1 MLLESSG
8 REGNE
13 RRLRFA
19 GAASR
24 LRHLP
29 VIVVVPC
36 GVVMIVVAWRAV
48 VRCFSPM
55 AAT

>member
-8 REGNE
+8 GKGMKGVW
-13 RRLRFA
+13 FGWA
-19 GAASR
+19 PPITPP
-24 LRHLP
+24 P

-36 GVVMIVVAWRAV
+36 GVVMIVVALAAG
-48 VRCFSPM
+48 RCFSPM